1 MIKVN
6 ANISD
11 SDFLPG
17 SLDPVKVG
25 SDIYGGVY
33 TGKVKPGFWYRK
45 SFFQAHNLTVPTT
58 YAEFKSLLV
67 TISKIKGIRTPI
79 VSGDSVGWPL
89 SDVTEHFIATYG
101 GASMPR
107 ALTNRTQRLT
117 DTDVRAGFSHPL
129 VPLLARGGFREPL
142 EWDKVALAHWSGG
155 PLAVYF
161 LG

>member
-101 GASMPR
+101 GAPMHR
-107 ALTNRTQRLT
+107 ALSNRSNRWT
-117 DTDVRAGFSHPL
+117 DTEMRAGVSDRLP
-129 VPLLARGGFREPL
+129 PPPARGCF
-142 EWDKVALAHWSGG
+142 
-155 PLAVYF
+155 
-161 LG
+161 